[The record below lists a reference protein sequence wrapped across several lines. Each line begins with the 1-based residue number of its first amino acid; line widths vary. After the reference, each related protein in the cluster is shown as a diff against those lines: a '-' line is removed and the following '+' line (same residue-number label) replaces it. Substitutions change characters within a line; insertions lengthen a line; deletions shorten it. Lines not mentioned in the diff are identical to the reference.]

1 MKVNVYSRKWDGA
14 VFDEFVE
21 ETKTG
26 VNALKVELKH
36 NDAWEKTMERIKGEK
51 KEDGVFEEAKL
62 DVYPSA
68 VKSRFLRSGKEG
80 KIIEEMYKN
89 HFDDISPN
97 RVKYLTFLRQVELD
111 GRFNE
116 LNEILR
122 RYGK

>member
-1 MKVNVYSRKWDGA
+1 
-14 VFDEFVE
+14 
-21 ETKTG
+21 
-26 VNALKVELKH
+26 
-36 NDAWEKTMERIKGEK
+36 MERIKGEQNDEGNLK
-51 KEDGVFEEAKL
+51 EAKL

-68 VKSRFLRSGKEG
+68 VKSRFMRSGKEG

-111 GRFNE
+111 ARFNE
-116 LNEILR
+116 LDEILN